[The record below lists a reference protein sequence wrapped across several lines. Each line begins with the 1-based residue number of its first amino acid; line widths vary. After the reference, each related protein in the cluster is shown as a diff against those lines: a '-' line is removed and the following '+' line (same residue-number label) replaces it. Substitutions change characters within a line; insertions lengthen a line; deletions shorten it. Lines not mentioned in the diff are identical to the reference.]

1 VKKEEAELLFFD
13 PTGHGDAR
21 DPKGVREDAQAAAF
35 LIGMQNLLAMSF
47 GIGIGGRVFTATTP
61 KAMTAI
67 FLFALLFWL
76 DCSILSTW
84 QRLMYL
90 ITGKQEADQNFSVIR
105 NDHHICNHRQAGS

>member
-1 VKKEEAELLFFD
+1 M
-13 PTGHGDAR
+13 R
-21 DPKGVREDAQAAAF
+21 DPKGAREDAQAAAF

-84 QRLMYL
+84 QRFMYL
-90 ITGKQEADQNFSVIR
+90 ITGKQEADQNFSVKS
-105 NDHHICNHRQAGS
+105 QAETLISMRWSSEGYLAWRKQLR